1 MVRKAIHA
9 AAHAY
14 PQNASKGKQRERERE
29 RERGRG
35 MGAQSWNSR
44 IIRKLFV

>member
-29 RERGRG
+29 REREVEGWVHNHG
-35 MGAQSWNSR
+35 
-44 IIRKLFV
+44 IVV